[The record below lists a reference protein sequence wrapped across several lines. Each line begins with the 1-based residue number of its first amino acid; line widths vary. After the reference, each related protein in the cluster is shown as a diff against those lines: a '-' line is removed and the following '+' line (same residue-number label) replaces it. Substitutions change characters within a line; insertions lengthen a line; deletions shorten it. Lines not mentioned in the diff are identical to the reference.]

1 MLDLVHARSEFQHYL
16 EPFDCE
22 NDKIKLKII
31 HTDGVVSCASEI
43 ARRMKLPEEDIQLAM
58 MIALLHDIGRFEQA
72 RRYDSFEPMT
82 MDHAAYG
89 VQLLFGEDPL
99 IRRFVEEDTWDDI
112 IREAI
117 GRHSDY
123 SVGVIEDER
132 MLLHAKL
139 IRDADKLDNC
149 RVKLEDSI
157 QVLLNAD
164 AEEAGKQGITDKI
177 WETCKRHL
185 SVRLSERVTK
195 MDYWVSYIAYFFDIN
210 FPETWSLIRENNY
223 IDRIIDRIPYSNP
236 DTKQKMEELRQMMHF
251 RCEAAV
257 RKLAGTEYN

>member
-1 MLDLVHARSEFQHYL
+1 MLDLTHARSEFQHYL

-43 ARRMKLPEEDIQLAM
+43 ARRMQLQEDDVQLAEL
-58 MIALLHDIGRFEQA
+58 IALLHDIGRFEQA
-72 RRYDSFEPMT
+72 RLYDSFEPVT
-82 MDHAAYG
+82 MDHAVFG
-89 VQLLFGEDPL
+89 VQLLFGEDQM
-99 IRRFVEEDTWDDI
+99 IRRFVAEDTWDDI

-123 SVGVIEDER
+123 SVGEIEDAR
-132 MLLHAKL
+132 TLLHAKL

-149 RVKLEDSI
+149 RVKLEDSV

-164 AEEAGKQGITDKI
+164 AEEVGRQEITDLI

-185 SVRLSERVTK
+185 SVRLSDRVTR

-210 FPETWSLIRENNY
+210 FPETWSLIRENDY

-236 DTKQKMEELRQMMHF
+236 DTKQKMEQLRQMMHE

-257 RKLAGTEYN
+257 RKLTGTE